1 MPFQNKIGSS
11 SNCVCG
17 LVFQLNKNQ
26 LSSAEDCIPV
36 PLKSVHIDAKVVD
49 FVSEIKVTQT
59 YVNLE
64 SNPIE
69 AIYVFPVEEEAAVIS
84 FEAEVDNRKILTQ
97 IKEKQEARNDYD
109 EAMQSKKATVLLEE
123 IQPDI
128 FQIKV
133 GYLKP
138 NEKAKITINLCI

>member
-1 MPFQNKIGSS
+1 M
-11 SNCVCG
+11 
-17 LVFQLNKNQ
+17 
-26 LSSAEDCIPV
+26 

-59 YVNLE
+59 YVNSE

-109 EAMQSKKATVLLEE
+109 EAMQSKKSHFV
-123 IQPDI
+123 PPFPGI
-128 FQIKV
+128 FSS
-133 GYLKP
+133 G
-138 NEKAKITINLCI
+138 